1 MASLCPVGKRP
12 LIAFVLCAAAL
23 AIAVA
28 LRLVVGDDRLGWPAH
43 PDILAVRAQRA
54 AAGVIVGGA
63 LALAGVML
71 QCLLRNP
78 LASPDL
84 LGLASGAG
92 LGVMIAAYMAF
103 LAGAIAPTAI
113 GGGIG
118 LGALIGACAA
128 LALIYL
134 LSQRRGLID
143 PISLVLVGV
152 VMSLMCGSG
161 TVFVQHLMPDR
172 GVAASRWLLGALNDD
187 TTWGQLAAI
196 GAIVAVCLGYG
207 WGAGPAMDAASL
219 GEDEA
224 RSVGVNLGLLRAG
237 LFVGSGVL
245 SACAVVLAGPVGF
258 VGLVCPHAARMVG
271 GPGHRWLTVNAT
283 IVGGALVV
291 LADSGVKAINLDAG
305 RLPISVVTSLLGGPF
320 FIWLLRQGQRDQ
332 G

>member
-1 MASLCPVGKRP
+1 MGSRRP
-12 LIAFVLCAAAL
+12 LIALGIFAALVAAA
-23 AIAVA
+23 VM
-28 LRLVVGDDRLGWPAH
+28 LRLTVGDDGVGWPARA
-43 PDILAVRAQRA
+43 DVLGVRAQRA
-54 AAGVIVGGA
+54 VAGLIVGGA
-63 LALAGVML
+63 LGLAGVML

-92 LGVMIAAYMAF
+92 LGVMIAAYTAF

-118 LGALIGACAA
+118 AGALIGACAA

-143 PISLVLVGV
+143 PVSLVLVGV

-161 TVFVQHLMPDR
+161 TVLVQHLMPDR
-172 GVAASRWLLGALNDD
+172 GAAASRWLFGALSDD
-187 TTWGQLAAI
+187 TSWRQLAVI
-196 GAIVAVCLGYG
+196 GAAVVACLAFGVRS
-207 WGAGPAMDAASL
+207 GPAMDAASL

-224 RSVGVNLGLLRAG
+224 RSVGVNLGVLRAG
-237 LFVGSGVL
+237 LFAASGVL

-271 GPGHRWLTVNAT
+271 GPGHRWLTLNAT
-283 IVGGALVV
+283 LAGAGLVV
-291 LADSGVKAINLDAG
+291 LADAAVKSINLDAG
-305 RLPISVVTSLLGGPF
+305 RLPISVVTSLIGGPF

-332 G
+332 M

>member
-1 MASLCPVGKRP
+1 MLCFA
-12 LIAFVLCAAAL
+12 IFAAL
-23 AIAVA
+23 LAGAVV
-28 LRLVVGDDRLGWPAH
+28 LRLCLGEGGLGWPGRE
-43 PDILAVRAQRA
+43 DVLGVRAQRA
-54 AAGVIVGGA
+54 AAGAIVGGS

-92 LGVMIAAYMAF
+92 LGVMVAAYLAF

-143 PISLVLVGV
+143 PVSLVLVGV

-172 GVAASRWLLGALNDD
+172 GAAASRWLLGALSDD
-187 TTWGQLAAI
+187 TTWPQLAAI
-196 GAIVAVCLGYG
+196 GGVLLAGLAYAA
-207 WGAGPAMDAASL
+207 WSGPAMDAASL

-224 RSVGVNLGLLRAG
+224 RSVGVHLGALRAG
-237 LFVGSGVL
+237 LFIGSGVL

-258 VGLVCPHAARMVG
+258 VGLVCPHVARMVG
-271 GPGHRWLTVNAT
+271 GPAHRGLAVNAT
-283 IVGGALVV
+283 VAGAGLVV
-291 LADSGVKAINLDAG
+291 LADALVKAIDLDAG

-320 FIWLLRQGQRDQ
+320 FIWLLRQGQR
-332 G
+332 GEV